1 MNVGILTFHASHNY
15 GSMLQAYALQR
26 ILDKIGVDN
35 EIINFRTDIQKS
47 LTPPP
52 ISLSHPRSSA
62 LTCLKNPTRTWMLLK
77 KYHRFEQFLN
87 TFLNTSKELHS
98 AKEIEDYVRLRQFDA
113 IITGSDQ
120 IWNPA
125 CWDFDMS
132 YLIDFDYGGKRIAY
146 APSLGS
152 HPEDITN
159 NDMNMLIKALERYD
173 SLSTRES
180 RGQNFLSQFINREI
194 KAVLDPTMLL
204 DKTDYM
210 EIANV
215 RIPVKEP
222 YIFYYTPREESGFFR
237 KAREFAQKQ
246 GIKILVTQSYEE
258 YCGDNVVKMLDCGP
272 REFLSIIKN
281 ATLCIGNSFHLLAF
295 SLIFLREFILLS
307 NETDSRMMNI
317 LSLVGLTDRLI
328 VGDASISYNDQIDFG
343 AVLKKLSSLKDESM
357 RYLENAL
364 V

>member
-26 ILDKIGVDN
+26 VLVNLGVN
-35 EIINFRTDIQKS
+35 CEIINFRTDVQKS

-52 ISLSHPRSSA
+52 VSLSHPRSSL
-62 LTCLKNPTRTWMLLK
+62 LTCLRHPGRTWALLK
-77 KYHRFEQFLN
+77 KYYRFEKFI
-87 TFLNTSKELHS
+87 TRFLNTSNELHS
-98 AKEIEDYVRLRQFDA
+98 TKEIEDYVCFKQFDA

-125 CWDFDMS
+125 CWDFS
-132 YLIDFDYGGKRIAY
+132 TAYLTDFKYNGRRIAY
-146 APSLGS
+146 APSLGA
-152 HPEDITN
+152 HPENIAHKDRN
-159 NDMNMLIKALERYD
+159 KLIEALKKYD
-173 SLSTRES
+173 YLSTRES
-180 RGQNFLSQFINREI
+180 QGQNILSRLTNREI
-194 KAVLDPTMLL
+194 KVVLDPTLLL

-215 RIPVKEP
+215 GTPVKEP
-222 YIFYYTPREESGFFR
+222 YVFYYTPREESGFFV
-237 KAREFAQKQ
+237 KAQEYAHKL

-258 YCGDNVVKMLDCGP
+258 YYGDNVIRVLDCGP

-295 SLIFLREFILLS
+295 SLIFGREFILLS

-317 LSLVGLTDRLI
+317 LSPLGLKDRLI
-328 VGDASISYNDQIDFG
+328 IGNAMISCNGEINFG
-343 AVLKKLSSLKDESM
+343 KIRGKLSSLKEESL
-357 RYLENAL
+357 RYLETTL